1 MENFS
6 EFENQINAPEKNS
19 SSIISYAYNVY
30 KGTFLYVIIAIVIM
44 FVVSSIVSYFTSP
57 AGYSYQEILEQIKS
71 GNSAT
76 PIYTQGMGMYYGV
89 SGLVNILLSPLFIG
103 LLYIFNKFNSGEKP
117 EIGDLFIGYKQNTLN
132 IMIYSVVSGL
142 IMAVSVMLC
151 VLPFFF
157 VAPLLMLGG
166 PILLFENASF
176 SDALSKSYQIAKE
189 NYSVF
194 IGATLLG
201 ILISISGLLLC
212 GIGVILTMYFYFA
225 VMYAL
230 YVAYVGKP
238 KAMS

>member
-1 MENFS
+1 
-6 EFENQINAPEKNS
+6 
-19 SSIISYAYNVY
+19 
-30 KGTFLYVIIAIVIM
+30 
-44 FVVSSIVSYFTSP
+44 
-57 AGYSYQEILEQIKS
+57 
-71 GNSAT
+71 
-76 PIYTQGMGMYYGV
+76 
-89 SGLVNILLSPLFIG
+89 
-103 LLYIFNKFNSGEKP
+103 
-117 EIGDLFIGYKQNTLN
+117 
-132 IMIYSVVSGL
+132 
-142 IMAVSVMLC
+142 
-151 VLPFFF
+151 
-157 VAPLLMLGG
+157 MLGG